1 MSTPAPN
8 PDGWLSWHVHVPADA
23 EGTDRLTPLVR
34 EQLPA
39 LLAPLRE
46 AGLLHR
52 WFFIRYWEG
61 GPHLRIRLLPQPG
74 AGRAATPDALDAAV
88 RRAFADVP
96 REGHDPEGYLASIGD
111 LAAASV
117 VSDPTVDRRLA
128 ATVLPPGVH
137 AADYVPETDRYG
149 TGAALE
155 ATEEVFTLSS
165 ELALRAARSELDD
178 LRLRLLGTEVLL
190 KAAALADD
198 GVRQEGGP
206 AADDGEADPAMAQ
219 LRAHADYWSG
229 WSRSAPQEVFPTAL
243 LAQHAADW
251 AQLLLS
257 RGRVNAPALT
267 ARASAVSPWAEA
279 LAALLPLAPTA
290 PARSGLLISHTHMTL
305 NRMGIFVHDEYI
317 LAEAAARLLRAPTGT
332 PTADTATV
340 GTATAGTA
348 TAGTATAGTATA
360 GTGGEGVRA

>member
-1 MSTPAPN
+1 MSTPVPN

-39 LLAPLRE
+39 LLSPLRAAE
-46 AGLLHR
+46 LLHR

-61 GPHLRIRLLPQPG
+61 GPHLRIRLLPRPG

-96 REGHDPEGYLASIGD
+96 RDGHDPEGYLASIGD

-117 VSDPTVDRRLA
+117 ASDPTVDRRVA

-137 AADYVPETDRYG
+137 AAGYVPETDRYG

-155 ATEEVFTLSS
+155 ATEEAFMLSS
-165 ELALRAARSELDD
+165 ELALRAAGSGLDE
-178 LRLRLLGTEVLL
+178 LRLRLLGIEVLL
-190 KAAALADD
+190 KAAASAGA
-198 GVRQEGGP
+198 GVPQGGGLP
-206 AADDGEADPAMAQ
+206 DSSGEADPVLVQ

-229 WSRSAPQEVFPTAL
+229 WSRSAPQEVFPSEL

-251 AQLLLS
+251 AELLVS
-257 RGRVNAPALT
+257 RGRVSAPALT

-279 LAALLPLAPTA
+279 LAAALSLGSTA
-290 PARSGLLISHTHMTL
+290 PAGAGGSADASVRSGLLISHAHMTL

-317 LAEAAARLLRAPTGT
+317 LAEAAARLLRA
-332 PTADTATV
+332 
-340 GTATAGTA
+340 TAG
-348 TAGTATAGTATA
+348 AGSEGAGS
-360 GTGGEGVRA
+360 EGVSREGGRA